1 MTTKRNV
8 PPIQIT
14 QVTDDTAF
22 GPWSY
27 IDVWGI
33 KQQREYDRRHAA
45 RPPWSWSV
53 PYRARPKITAPSTP
67 RPR

>member
-14 QVTDDTAF
+14 RFSPGEAF
-22 GPWSY
+22 KGEWVFRMMSNEEFEEF
-27 IDVWGI
+27 
-33 KQQREYDRRHAA
+33 QRLESHRRHAA

-53 PYRARPKITAPSTP
+53 PYRARPKVK
-67 RPR
+67 R